1 MGQKSMPTLL
11 PGALVALR
19 QIGDWGVENIAV
31 RPQAINDRLAEALVE
46 MGLTPVPKS
55 HRSPHILGVAAGE
68 SLSDGLIPALAPRH
82 VYVSR
87 RGNALR
93 IAPHL
98 HVTEAD
104 EARLLSALSA
114 CLGRG

>member
-1 MGQKSMPTLL
+1 
-11 PGALVALR
+11 
-19 QIGDWGVENIAV
+19 
-31 RPQAINDRLAEALVE
+31 
-46 MGLTPVPKS
+46 MGLPPVPKS
-55 HRSPHILGVAAGE
+55 QRSPHILGVAAGGALPE
-68 SLSDGLIPALAPRH
+68 GLIPALAERQ

-114 CLGRG
+114 CLGRGA

>member
-1 MGQKSMPTLL
+1 M
-11 PGALVALR
+11 
-19 QIGDWGVENIAV
+19 
-31 RPQAINDRLAEALVE
+31 
-46 MGLTPVPKS
+46 PKS
-55 HRSPHILGVAAGE
+55 QRSPHILGVAAGGALPE
-68 SLSDGLIPALAPRH
+68 GLIPALAERR

-104 EARLLSALSA
+104 EARLLSAFVGVLGAGGVTSRLLS
-114 CLGRG
+114 L